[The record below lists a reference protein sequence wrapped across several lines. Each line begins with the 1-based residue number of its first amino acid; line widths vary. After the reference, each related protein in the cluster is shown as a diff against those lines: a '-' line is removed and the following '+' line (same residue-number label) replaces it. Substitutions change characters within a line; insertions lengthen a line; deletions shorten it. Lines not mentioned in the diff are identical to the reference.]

1 MNSGDEKRGETFVMR
16 GEARSASEESISF
29 STFIVSLGTAVLI
42 HLGGAPNP
50 ETGQT
55 AKDLPLARQN
65 LDLLSMLRLKT
76 QGNLTAEEEKLFDG
90 LLTDLRL
97 RFVEASKR

>member
-1 MNSGDEKRGETFVMR
+1 MSTADEKRGETFVMR

-29 STFIVSLGTAVLI
+29 TTFIVGLGTAVLI
-42 HLGGAPNP
+42 HLGEAPNP

-65 LDLLSMLRLKT
+65 LDLLSMLRVKT
-76 QGNLTAEEEKLFDG
+76 KGNLTAEEEKLFDG

-97 RFVEASKR
+97 RFVEATRR

>member
-1 MNSGDEKRGETFVMR
+1 MSPADEKRGETFVMR
-16 GEARSASEESISF
+16 GEARSASEEPIGF
-29 STFIVSLGTAVLI
+29 TTFIMGLGTAVLI
-42 HLGGAPNP
+42 YLGDAPNP

-55 AKDLPLARQN
+55 TKDLPLARQN

-76 QGNLTAEEEKLFDG
+76 RGNLTAEEEKLFDG
-90 LLTDLRL
+90 LLADLRL